1 VNSKKSVV
9 HYALLKQNCTFEKNI
24 DMSHDN
30 HDTSHESKKT
40 DTFFEGSTIGIG
52 FVYTIIALAIIG
64 SIYAFG

>member
-1 VNSKKSVV
+1 
-9 HYALLKQNCTFEKNI
+9 
-24 DMSHDN
+24 MSSDHN
-30 HDTSHESKKT
+30 HTSHEKKSE

>member
-1 VNSKKSVV
+1 MSSDHHTSHGEKKS
-9 HYALLKQNCTFEKNI
+9 E
-24 DMSHDN
+24 
-30 HDTSHESKKT
+30 